1 MSWKIFGN
9 DTIGKN
15 KVTITLKKST
25 YIGMCIQDLS
35 NILIYEFHY
44 DYGDKSRLDTDSLMN
59 EIKFE
64 DVYEDFSNDR
74 EMFDF
79 NKYSTNLKHYNNSN
93 KLNPDKIKDKTG
105 NVVIKEFLG
114 LKPKLHSIL
123 VDDSRKDEKAKDVNK
138 DVVGKTLNEYK
149 DVLFNPKYLRHSMD
163 RI

>member
-1 MSWKIFGN
+1 
-9 DTIGKN
+9 
-15 KVTITLKKST
+15 
-25 YIGMCIQDLS
+25 
-35 NILIYEFHY
+35 
-44 DYGDKSRLDTDSLMN
+44 MN

-114 LKPKLHSIL
+114 LKPKMHSIL
-123 VDDSRKDEKAKDVNK
+123 VDSRKDEKAKDVNK
-138 DVVGKTLNEYK
+138 DVVGKILNEYK
-149 DVLFNPKYLRHSMD
+149 DVLFNPKYLKHSMD